1 MFSNLEALTVL
12 KQFAIKRK
20 SFDMTFLP
28 SYLILFHI
36 KENIRGGKTPKIEL
50 K

>member
-1 MFSNLEALTVL
+1 MFSTLEAFTVL

-20 SFDMTFLP
+20 SFDLTFLA

-36 KENIRGGKTPKIEL
+36 KENIRGKNPKTEL